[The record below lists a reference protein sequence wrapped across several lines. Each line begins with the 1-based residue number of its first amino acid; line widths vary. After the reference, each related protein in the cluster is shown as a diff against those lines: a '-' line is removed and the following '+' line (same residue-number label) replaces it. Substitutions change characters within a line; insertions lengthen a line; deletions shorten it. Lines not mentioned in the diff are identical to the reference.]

1 MEMVVVGKEEVEGGR
16 EGTKDSGP
24 VEVFSERDARTRRG
38 RREVDRVREGYK
50 TLPRSFL
57 DTS

>member
-1 MEMVVVGKEEVEGGR
+1 MEMGVVGREEGEG
-16 EGTKDSGP
+16 ENAGTKDTGP
-24 VEVFSERDARTRRG
+24 VAAFNERDARTGRG
-38 RREVDRVREGYK
+38 RREVDRVREGSK